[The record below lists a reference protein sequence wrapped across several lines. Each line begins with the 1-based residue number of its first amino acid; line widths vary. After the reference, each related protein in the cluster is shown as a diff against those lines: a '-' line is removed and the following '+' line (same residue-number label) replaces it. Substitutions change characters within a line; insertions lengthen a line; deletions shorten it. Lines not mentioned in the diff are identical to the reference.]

1 MPFRKVQRRR
11 KLDSLKLCAQG
22 NETKDVAQAIGIS
35 ESTIYR
41 SKRNLCTCGDVE
53 GKKVKR
59 GRKPK
64 ITRKQLTYSSLYAWI
79 NRQLLLSMVMK
90 VPEAHLEEYRTEL
103 NSDAVLPS
111 HWQYSKGE
119 LDFSKKVSTL
129 WCPPK

>member
-11 KLDSLKLCAQG
+11 KLDSLKLRAQG
-22 NETKDVAQAIGIS
+22 NETKDVAQAMGIS

-41 SKRNLCTCGDVE
+41 SMRNLRTCGDVE

-64 ITRKQLTYSSLYAWI
+64 ITHKQLTYSSLYARI

-90 VPEAHLEEYRTEL
+90 VPEVHLEEYRTEL
-103 NSDAVLPS
+103 NSDAVLPP
-111 HWQYSKGE
+111 HWQA
-119 LDFSKKVSTL
+119 FQIF
-129 WCPPK
+129 